1 MWLHVHVL
9 VTSVL
14 VHPFLCLFTIH
25 DSFSVSHLFRYFIH
39 FLLFA
44 VLFLLYFGYWFY
56 VHYIYCK
63 CFLFEIVLYII
74 LYILSLLNS
83 NLDFFKMFFWNIV
96 DLQCCVSNLVFISV
110 KHISISSPFGLCLF
124 KKSFI
129 FLRL

>member
-44 VLFLLYFGYWFY
+44 VFFLLYFYILDTDFMFIIYIANVFFLKSFY
-56 VHYIYCK
+56 ISFYIYC
-63 CFLFEIVLYII
+63 
-74 LYILSLLNS
+74 
-83 NLDFFKMFFWNIV
+83 
-96 DLQCCVSNLVFISV
+96 
-110 KHISISSPFGLCLF
+110 LC
-124 KKSFI
+124 
-129 FLRL
+129 